1 MHNAVTVENGKQKNN
16 MTLDQV
22 QRTRDILNVVLH
34 KDAKTKFEKDNLNEL
49 IAELDREI
57 HF

>member
-1 MHNAVTVENGKQKNN
+1 

-34 KDAKTKFEKDNLNEL
+34 KDAKTQAEKDNLNEL
-49 IAELDREI
+49 IAELDRELY
-57 HF
+57 FRNENFW

>member
-1 MHNAVTVENGKQKNN
+1 
-16 MTLDQV
+16 MTKEQL

-49 IAELDREI
+49 IAELDRELNLNK
-57 HF
+57 

>member
-1 MHNAVTVENGKQKNN
+1 

-34 KDAKTKFEKDNLNEL
+34 KDAKTKFEKDNINEL
-49 IAELDREI
+49 IKAIDNDI
-57 HF
+57 